1 MADEIKV
8 EADSP
13 QEAAQRARVVFG
25 NGDDFTV
32 EDIEFGITTRHRG

>member
-13 QEAAQRARVVFG
+13 REAVDKARVVFG

-32 EDIEFGITTRHRG
+32 EDIAAGTATRHRR